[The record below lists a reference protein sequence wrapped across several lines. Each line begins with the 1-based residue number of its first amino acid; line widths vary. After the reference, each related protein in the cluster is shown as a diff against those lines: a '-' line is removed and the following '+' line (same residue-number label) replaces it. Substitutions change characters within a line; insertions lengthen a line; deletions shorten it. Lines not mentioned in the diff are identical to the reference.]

1 MNLLDEDFTR
11 QKDDKTKKTIK
22 IIVVF
27 MVLIFVAIIGIVAYM
42 SYLKSTTLKLYL
54 NDQSNAAVKKLLI
67 FEEDGTIYVPVRAI
81 SSYLGYNCYNG
92 EYLNKSEDASKCY
105 VECTGEVANLSLNS
119 NKIYKLSL
127 SSNTNN
133 YTYIYMDKPVKA
145 INGELYITTDGM
157 QKVFNTYFG
166 YDQNKNVISI
176 YTSDYLI
183 ESHNN
188 NILDYGYTKIS
199 ENFENN
205 KVVTKDMLVVSNDRY
220 YGVINVSDG
229 SEILECKYDD
239 IIYQE
244 ATGDFIVCSNQ
255 KYGIIGVDK
264 KTTISIVYDSIKLM
278 DYDAGL
284 YLVQKNKKYGVVDLK
299 GNNIIYPENDQIGVD
314 ISKFEENELKT
325 GYILVD
331 SLIPVQRNGKW
342 GLFNKKGNQ
351 LVDFE
356 YDSFGYIATSNKE
369 ATNLLVIPN
378 YNVIVACIQD
388 RYTLL
393 NQSGEQPFKAFVDAI
408 YMQING
414 GEKSYKMLANN
425 KEYDVEE
432 YLDRL
437 GLKPSTNN
445 NNNEN
450 IDNNVENNTSS
461 TNTEN
466 KENTSNTTNTS
477 NTNSE
482 DKENTSNTSNN
493 EDNENNSS
501 TNTSEDITT
510 TDIESQE

>member
-1 MNLLDEDFTR
+1 MNLLDEDYTP
-11 QKDDKTKKTIK
+11 KDDRRTMK
-22 IIVVF
+22 IVRNILIILTLIV
-27 MVLIFVAIIGIVAYM
+27 IIIIGVIAYM
-42 SYLKSTTLKLYL
+42 KYMQGKELKVYL
-54 NDQSNAAVKKLLI
+54 NGKKDNSVKELLI
-67 FEEDGTIYVPVRAI
+67 FENDGNIYVPVRAI
-81 SSYLGYNCYNG
+81 SSSFGYNCYNG
-92 EYLNKSEDASKCY
+92 SYANKSEDASKCY
-105 VECTGEVANLSLNS
+105 VESENEVVDLNLNS
-119 NKIYKLSL
+119 NKIYKLNL
-127 SSNTNN
+127 NSNTNE
-133 YTYIYMDKPVKA
+133 YSYIYIDKPVKA

-157 QKVFNTYFG
+157 QKVFNTYFS
-166 YDQNKNVISI
+166 YDQNKNIISM

-183 ESHNN
+183 EQYKNK
-188 NILDYGYTKIS
+188 ILDYGFTKIS

-205 KVVTKDMLVVSNDRY
+205 KIVLKDMLVVTNGKS
-220 YGVINVSDG
+220 YGLMNIADG
-229 SEILECKYDD
+229 SLILECKYDD
-239 IIYQE
+239 IVYQE
-244 ATGDFIVCSNQ
+244 ATGDFIVSSNQ
-255 KYGIIGVDK
+255 KYGIMTADK
-264 KTTISIVYDSIKLM
+264 KTTIGIEYDSIKLM

-378 YNVIVACIQD
+378 YNVIVGCINS

-432 YLDRL
+432 YLDKL
-437 GLKPSTNN
+437 GVKPVTD
-445 NNNEN
+445 
-450 IDNNVENNTSS
+450 DNTENNT
-461 TNTEN
+461 N
-466 KENTSNTTNTS
+466 TNTS
-477 NTNSE
+477 GDAQQN
-482 DKENTSNTSNN
+482 NTSNTSNN

-510 TDIESQE
+510 TDIENQE